1 MHVKAN
7 NFPHSGHSERMLD
20 TRHCWWTQEKKE
32 QTFAEASESS
42 LYTKRT
48 PQLDK
53 YILKFSLIVKEMH
66 VIREKQKDTIFEGK

>member
-42 LYTKRT
+42 LYTKGT

>member
-42 LYTKRT
+42 LYTKRA

-53 YILKFSLIVKEMH
+53 YILKFSLIVKML
-66 VIREKQKDTIFEGK
+66 

>member
-1 MHVKAN
+1 
-7 NFPHSGHSERMLD
+7 MLD

-32 QTFAEASESS
+32 QTFANASESS
-42 LYTKRT
+42 LYTKRA

>member
-1 MHVKAN
+1 
-7 NFPHSGHSERMLD
+7 MLG

-32 QTFAEASESS
+32 QTFAEASDSP
-42 LYTKRT
+42 LYNKRT

-66 VIREKQKDTIFEGK
+66 VIREKQKDTIFQGK